1 MSFRVRFKK
10 ERGRWPN
17 HRESVGYSLWCGVQE
32 GVLTMDEALDRLLRV
47 V

>member
-1 MSFRVRFKK
+1 MNFSERFKK

-17 HRESVGYSLWCGVQE
+17 HKEYVGFSLWCQVQE
-32 GVLTMDEALDRLLRV
+32 GILTMDEALDRLLRV